1 MALGRENV
9 SGNFQ
14 FGGGENSDGEVEGN
28 RDVFGSRI
36 REMLEVEM
44 VVFDADLTLIDSFA
58 GVHKIYCGAAEK
70 LGLRKPSRREL
81 KVQWGKKI
89 PEIISGLFSGVSVE
103 EAIKV
108 IGEVAGDYRHPLF
121 PGTAEALK
129 SISVAGFK
137 LGILSTSNKELIIP
151 HLEAAGVASLF
162 EIIVGGED
170 TSERK
175 PHPSVFD
182 PFLNSWKKHNMVYVG
197 DALVDWEAAR
207 DAGLGLF
214 LAVTTGHTSRDE
226 FLLAGVPENQV
237 LESVASVPQI
247 LEALKMRRNISN

>member
-1 MALGRENV
+1 VIEQV
-9 SGNFQ
+9 
-14 FGGGENSDGEVEGN
+14 
-28 RDVFGSRI
+28 I
-36 REMLEVEM
+36 
-44 VVFDADLTLIDSFA
+44 FDADLTLIDSFVGA
-58 GVHKIYCGAAEK
+58 HKIYCGAAEK

-81 KVQWGKKI
+81 ELQWGKKI
-89 PEIISGLFSGVSVE
+89 PEVISGLFIGVSVD

-108 IGEVAGDYRHPLF
+108 VGEVAGDYRHPLF

-151 HLEAAGVASLF
+151 HLEAAGVAELF
-162 EIIVGGED
+162 EMIVGGED

-182 PFLNSWKKHNMVYVG
+182 SFLQSHNRNRVAYIG

-214 LAVTTGHTSRDE
+214 LAVTTGHTSEKDFRS
-226 FLLAGVPENQV
+226 AGVPEIQI
-237 LESVASVPQI
+237 LDSVANVPK
-247 LEALKMRRNISN
+247 ALGLGDF